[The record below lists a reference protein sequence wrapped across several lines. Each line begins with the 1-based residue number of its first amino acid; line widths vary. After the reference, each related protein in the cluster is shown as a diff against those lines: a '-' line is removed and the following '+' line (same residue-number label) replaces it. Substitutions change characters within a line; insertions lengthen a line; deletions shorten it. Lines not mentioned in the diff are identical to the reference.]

1 MDVERVI
8 DTVTER
14 VLDSAIEPIPCPL
27 CGLMPSI
34 VQEIVSVDDRSWS
47 VACLHCRISATA
59 GTKHDAI
66 ILWNDTASRE
76 GIKDNR
82 LKECPF
88 CDADPINLEVREDD
102 DKELYIY
109 CYGCDMSYYNDNSF
123 NDKDR
128 LIARWN
134 RRAIE

>member
-14 VLDSAIEPIPCPL
+14 VLDDAVEPISCPL

-34 VQEIVSVDDRSWS
+34 VQDIVSVDDRSWS
-47 VACLHCRISATA
+47 VACLHCRVSATA

-66 ILWNDTASRE
+66 ILWNDTMSRE
-76 GIKDNR
+76 SVKDDG

-88 CDADPINLEVREDD
+88 CGAGPINLEIREDEN
-102 DKELYIY
+102 KEPYIY
-109 CYGCDMSYYNDNSF
+109 CYGCDSVYYNDNSF
-123 NDKDR
+123 GKTDK
-128 LIARWN
+128 LIERWN
-134 RRAIE
+134 RRK

>member
-34 VQEIVSVDDRSWS
+34 VQDIVSVDNRNWS

-66 ILWNDTASRE
+66 ILWNDMASRE
-76 GIKDNR
+76 GIKDDR

-88 CDADPINLEVREDD
+88 CGADPFQLEVRMDENR
-102 DKELYIY
+102 EPYIY
-109 CYGCDMSYYNDNSF
+109 CYRCDTIYYNANSF
-123 NDKDR
+123 KGTDE
-128 LIARWN
+128 LIRRWN
-134 RRAIE
+134 RRVQ

>member
-34 VQEIVSVDDRSWS
+34 VQSIVSVDDRSWS

-76 GIKDNR
+76 GIKDDR

-88 CDADPINLEVREDD
+88 CGNEEVEMLEFTDTAFVICCPKCYTTGPQGTTEDEAIE
-102 DKELYIY
+102 K
-109 CYGCDMSYYNDNSF
+109 
-123 NDKDR
+123 
-128 LIARWN
+128 WN
-134 RRAIE
+134 RRVE